1 MVTAR
6 LPERELYDSLCG
18 DEAALAAAA
27 IKSVRRI
34 GDCHCPGIIAAAVF
48 DGHAAAQA
56 LDAPPSPEVPFRRER
71 IAIEASV

>member
-1 MVTAR
+1 
-6 LPERELYDSLCG
+6 
-18 DEAALAAAA
+18 AAAA

-56 LDAPPSPEVPFRRER
+56 LDAPPSPDVPFRRER